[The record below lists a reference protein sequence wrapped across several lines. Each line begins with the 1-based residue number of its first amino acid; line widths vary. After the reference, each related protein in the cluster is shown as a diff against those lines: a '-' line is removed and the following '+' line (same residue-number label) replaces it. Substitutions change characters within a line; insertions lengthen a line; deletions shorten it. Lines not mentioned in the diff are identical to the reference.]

1 MSYPIQAGIHVSLNN
16 STWYK
21 LTDHNRAEIT
31 VTPELIQ
38 TESRM
43 ANGTLKKYV
52 VAQKDKISTSWS
64 YVPSKTSECVDGN
77 KGAAWLESFYK
88 ANVGIPIY
96 IKVIVS
102 EITTGTARGAAP
114 DDFYFKS
121 AAEGS
126 KEYTVFISNFSKRVI
141 NRTRVS
147 DYVSMDI
154 EFTEI

>member
-1 MSYPIQAGIHVSLNN
+1 MAYALQSGIHVSLNG

-21 LTDHNRAEIT
+21 LTDHNRGEIS

-38 TESRM
+38 NESRM

-52 VAQKDKISTSWS
+52 IAQKDRIGTTWS

-88 ANVGIPIY
+88 ANVGIPI
-96 IKVIVS
+96 KVKIIIS
-102 EITTGTARGAAP
+102 EIATDPTRGNAP
-114 DDFYFKS
+114 DDFYFKT
-121 AAEGS
+121 AQEGS
-126 KEYTVFISNFSKRVI
+126 KVYDVYISNFSKRVI
-141 NRTRVS
+141 NRTKLS

>member
-1 MSYPIQAGIHVSLNN
+1 MSYPIQSGIHVSLNN

-31 VTPELIQ
+31 ITPELIQ
-38 TESRM
+38 NESRM

-64 YVPSKTSECVDGN
+64 FVPSKTSECVDGN
-77 KGAAWLESFYK
+77 KSAAWLESFYK

-102 EITTGTARGAAP
+102 EITTGTARGSVP

-121 AAEGS
+121 AQEGS
-126 KEYTVFISNFSKRVI
+126 KEYTVFISNFSKRVLK
-141 NRTRVS
+141 RTKVS

>member
-1 MSYPIQAGIHVSLNN
+1 MSYPIQSGIHVSLNN

-31 VTPELIQ
+31 ITPELIQ
-38 TESRM
+38 NESRM

-114 DDFYFKS
+114 DDFYFTS
-121 AAEGS
+121 AQEGS
-126 KEYTVFISNFSKRVI
+126 KEYTVFISNFSKSVI
-141 NRTRVS
+141 NRTKLS

>member
-1 MSYPIQAGIHVSLNN
+1 MSYTLQSGIHISLDNA
-16 STWYK
+16 TWYK
-21 LTDHNRAEIT
+21 LTDHNRQEIS

-38 TESRM
+38 SESRM

-52 VAQKDKISTSWS
+52 VAKKDKVSTSWT

-77 KGAAWLESFYK
+77 KGAAWLESFYN
-88 ANVGIPIY
+88 ANVGVPIY
-96 IKVIVS
+96 VKIISS
-102 EITTGTARGAAP
+102 EITVHPAKGTAP

-121 AAEGS
+121 AQEAT
-126 KEYTVFISNFSKRVI
+126 KVYNAFISNFSKKII
-141 NRTRVS
+141 NRTQVS

>member
-1 MSYPIQAGIHVSLNN
+1 MSYALQSGIHISLNG

-21 LTDHNRAEIT
+21 LTDHNRGDIN

-52 VAQKDKISTSWS
+52 IAQKDKIGTSWS

-88 ANVGIPIY
+88 ANVGIPVY
-96 IKVIVS
+96 IKVIAS
-102 EITTGTARGAAP
+102 EITTDPTRGTVP
-114 DDFYFKS
+114 DDFYFKPGT
-121 AAEGS
+121 EGS
-126 KEYTVFISNFSKRVI
+126 KTYNVFISNFSKRII
-141 NRTRVS
+141 NRTKLS

>member
-1 MSYPIQAGIHVSLNN
+1 M
-16 STWYK
+16 
-21 LTDHNRAEIT
+21 D
-31 VTPELIQ
+31 
-38 TESRM
+38 
-43 ANGTLKKYV
+43 
-52 VAQKDKISTSWS
+52 
-64 YVPSKTSECVDGN
+64 
-77 KGAAWLESFYK
+77 
-88 ANVGIPIY
+88 

-102 EITTGTARGAAP
+102 EITTGTARGSAP

>member
-1 MSYPIQAGIHVSLNN
+1 MSYALQSGIHISLNG

-21 LTDHNRAEIT
+21 LTDHNRGEIS

-38 TESRM
+38 AESRM

-52 VAQKDKISTSWS
+52 IAQKDKVSTSWS
-64 YVPSKTSECVDGN
+64 YVPSKSSECVDGN

-88 ANVGIPIY
+88 ANVGIPVH
-96 IKVIVS
+96 IKIIAS
-102 EITTGTARGAAP
+102 EITVDPARGAVP
-114 DDFYFKS
+114 DDFYFKPGTE
-121 AAEGS
+121 AS
-126 KEYTVFISNFSKRVI
+126 KTYTVYISSFSKRII
-141 NRTRVS
+141 NRTKLS

>member
-1 MSYPIQAGIHVSLNN
+1 MSYPIQSGIHVSLNG

-21 LTDHNRAEIT
+21 LTDHNRGEISI
-31 VTPELIQ
+31 TPELIQ
-38 TESRM
+38 NESRM

-52 VAQKDKISTSWS
+52 IAQKDRIGTAWS

-88 ANVGIPIY
+88 ANVGIPI
-96 IKVIVS
+96 KVKIIVS
-102 EITTGTARGAAP
+102 EIATDPTRGNAP
-114 DDFYFKS
+114 DDFYFKT
-121 AAEGS
+121 AQEGS
-126 KEYTVFISNFSKRVI
+126 KVYDVYISNFSKRVI
-141 NRTRVS
+141 NRTKLS

>member
-1 MSYPIQAGIHVSLNN
+1 MAYTLQSGIHVSLNG

-21 LTDHNRAEIT
+21 LTDHNRGEISI
-31 VTPELIQ
+31 TPELIQ
-38 TESRM
+38 NESRM

-52 VAQKDKISTSWS
+52 IAQKDTIGTTWS

-88 ANVGIPIY
+88 ANVGIPI
-96 IKVIVS
+96 KVKIIIS
-102 EITTGTARGAAP
+102 EIATDPTRGNAP
-114 DDFYFKS
+114 DDFYFKT
-121 AAEGS
+121 AQEGS
-126 KEYTVFISNFSKRVI
+126 KVYDVYISNFSKRVI
-141 NRTRVS
+141 NRTKLS